1 MEGQVGPYRPRT
13 TAEARALMA
22 IAEHNSRVRQAQ
34 IDEYKRRGEIR
45 ALPPTLR
52 QRLQR
57 VVRGFNVKPY
67 PEQNAA
73 NAKASGKQFSTRTGN
88 ETGQTSRTPFD
99 VRDDIESAARTVKR
113 DVQTVG
119 EARRKNAQDAKR
131 KVANAGKKVKEN
143 AKALGKGLA
152 WSVQKGVEQA
162 QEHYEAART
171 ALGQNEAVNNI
182 LYGAKGVPISREI
195 VEGAKAVG
203 GGVGD
208 IGGAV
213 ADSWRGPINAAK
225 DAGKWTANNVQFKPG
240 TPTVAGPGQ
249 MPMTLQETGA
259 AIRPVVNG
267 AKDFANDVAQS
278 AKSLYGHTWE
288 LIKDPNQAGRELGE
302 AIGTGIRTAAPYVK
316 DTAVGLGTGLKNVA
330 TIPYDVG
337 AGLSEGLGFDEKA
350 ADTVLSWFGKDR
362 KSVAEQKQ
370 REFEDRRRYNAM
382 LQRQAEREENVRLQN
397 EQMKQQA
404 EERRL
409 RIGEMQQRFDE
420 NKRKSEAL
428 QRQHDEQGRQ
438 YAERAEQHKNRMK
451 ELALDRRDMEADRRA
466 RNELRFAER
475 GLSAQDIR
483 SRMADIQRAYGK
495 EISNDQWQSALGV
508 DPNGDVYGLR
518 LADRKQLM
526 SRLDDLSGRVDRY
539 NQGQARQKRIQ
550 DARAYQRQ
558 IMEQRGH
565 WSNGGFQSAN
575 RPIFTPNGMTA
586 AQVDF
591 SNRLKAQRMAREMSP
606 TTRGQRAAYG
616 QMVNNG
622 MLTEMNI
629 ASFQGMGMQGPRLN
643 RAIGA
648 TTGGQAYLDM
658 RDAIAVLR
666 DYMMKEAEMR
676 GRRSAASMGA
686 LGANALSG
694 GNPNNPGTQ
703 AAVDN
708 VVNGTPPPTPVQTA
722 PQATATPQGH
732 PPTGFKVNAP
742 LEDGGIVNQAQEAMT
757 NFREN
762 AGLPQREAMPDDVK
776 KQYGF

>member
-1 MEGQVGPYRPRT
+1 MAGQVGPYRPRT

-45 ALPPTLR
+45 ALPPTFR

-57 VVRGFNVKPY
+57 VVRGFNVEPY

-131 KVANAGKKVKEN
+131 KVANAGKKGKEY

-162 QEHYEAART
+162 QEDYDAVRT

-182 LYGAKGVPISREI
+182 LYGANDREPTRQQ
-195 VEGAKAVG
+195 VAPN
-203 GGVGD
+203 
-208 IGGAV
+208 
-213 ADSWRGPINAAK
+213 ADSVYQYGAR
-225 DAGKWTANNVQFKPG
+225 AGGN
-240 TPTVAGPGQ
+240 
-249 MPMTLQETGA
+249 
-259 AIRPVVNG
+259 
-267 AKDFANDVAQS
+267 KDFANDVGQS
-278 AKSLYGHTWE
+278 AKSQYGHTWE
-288 LIKDPNQAGRELGE
+288 LIKDPNRAGRELGE

-382 LQRQAEREENVRLQN
+382 LQRQAEREENIRLQN

-420 NKRKSEAL
+420 NQRKSEAA
-428 QRQHDEQGRQ
+428 QRSHDEMGRQ
-438 YAERAEQHKNRMK
+438 YAERAEQHKNRMQ
-451 ELALDRRDMEADRRA
+451 ELELKRQNMAAENRANREAMYGK
-466 RNELRFAER
+466 R
-475 GLSAQDIR
+475 GLSAQDIQ
-483 SRMADIQRAYGK
+483 SRMANIQRAYGK
-495 EISNDQWQSALGV
+495 DISDEQWQSATGFARDTDLG
-508 DPNGDVYGLR
+508 GLGTSDR
-518 LADRKQLM
+518 QRYIQALDNLA
-526 SRLDDLSGRVDRY
+526 GRVDRY

-550 DARAYQRQ
+550 DALAYQRQ

-565 WSNGGFQSAN
+565 WSNGGYQSAN
-575 RPIFTPNGMTA
+575 KPIFAPNGMTA

-616 QMVNNG
+616 R
-622 MLTEMNI
+622 MLNDGTVRRMNI
-629 ASFQGMGMQGPRLN
+629 ASFIGSGMDGDRLN
-643 RAIGA
+643 RAIAA
-648 TTGGQAYLDM
+648 TTGGQAYLNM
-658 RDAIAVLR
+658 RDEIAFLR
-666 DYMMKEAEMR
+666 DYMLKEAEMR
-676 GRRSAASMGA
+676 GRRSAAAMGA
-686 LGANALSG
+686 LGTNSLTG
-694 GNPNNPGTQ
+694 GNPNDPATQ

-708 VVNGTPPPTPVQTA
+708 VVNGTPPPTPVQTQQAA
-722 PQATATPQGH
+722 PAQTAPA
-732 PPTGFKVNAP
+732 PRGFNSGNDYAN
-742 LEDGGIVNQAQEAMT
+742 GGIVKQANASTT
-757 NFREN
+757 NFRED
-762 AGLPQREAMPDDVK
+762 AGLPQQEQMPDDVK
-776 KQYGF
+776 KQYNF

>member
-1 MEGQVGPYRPRT
+1 
-13 TAEARALMA
+13 MA
-22 IAEHNSRVRQAQ
+22 WY
-34 IDEYKRRGEIR
+34 EY
-45 ALPPTLR
+45 
-52 QRLQR
+52 
-57 VVRGFNVKPY
+57 N
-67 PEQNAA
+67 
-73 NAKASGKQFSTRTGN
+73 
-88 ETGQTSRTPFD
+88 
-99 VRDDIESAARTVKR
+99 
-113 DVQTVG
+113 
-119 EARRKNAQDAKR
+119 
-131 KVANAGKKVKEN
+131 
-143 AKALGKGLA
+143 
-152 WSVQKGVEQA
+152 
-162 QEHYEAART
+162 EAALSDDLVRR
-171 ALGQNEAVNNI
+171 LSGGLPEHVFRKSIDPKN
-182 LYGAKGVPISREI
+182 Y
-195 VEGAKAVG
+195 EGYLIPGEDGMLNPQVF
-203 GGVGD
+203 
-208 IGGAV
+208 
-213 ADSWRGPINAAK
+213 RGN
-225 DAGKWTANNVQFKPG
+225 
-240 TPTVAGPGQ
+240 
-249 MPMTLQETGA
+249 
-259 AIRPVVNG
+259 
-267 AKDFANDVAQS
+267 
-278 AKSLYGHTWE
+278 
-288 LIKDPNQAGRELGE
+288 
-302 AIGTGIRTAAPYVK
+302 
-316 DTAVGLGTGLKNVA
+316 KNVA
-330 TIPYDVG
+330 VIRLVEAMRRGLGDTKINWRGGNKTVEEYYNELIRDPNVNSVGLQYSDAMRKYHDGNAQKQPQSTTAQQPQSEAQNAKGDNAPSVKTQAEQVG
-337 AGLSEGLGFDEKA
+337 ARGFKTEEERAQESEDAKGRLAESMYRRAQLDAKTA
-350 ADTVLSWFGKDR
+350 LKR
-362 KSVAEQKQ
+362 KET
-370 REFEDRRRYNAM
+370 
-382 LQRQAEREENVRLQN
+382 ERTRLET
-397 EQMKQQA
+397 EQMRA
-404 EERRL
+404 NTRA
-409 RIGEMQQRFDE
+409 
-420 NKRKSEAL
+420 NTEA
-428 QRQHDEQGRQ
+428 R
-438 YAERAEQHKNRMK
+438 YAKK
-451 ELALDRRDMEADRRA
+451 
-466 RNELRFAER
+466 
-475 GLSAQDIR
+475 GLSAQDIQ
-483 SRMADIQRAYGK
+483 SRMANIRRAYGK
-495 EISNDQWQSALGV
+495 DISDDQWRSATGF
-508 DPNGDVYGLR
+508 DPNADIGAMGRADRQR
-518 LADRKQLM
+518 LAQ
-526 SRLDDLSGRVDRY
+526 SLDNLAGRVDRY